1 MCMEG
6 CLRLWDAHY
15 FVFICAWKAFASL
28 YFTPIYCVLHVW
40 MALATFIYCIF
51 PCLEGS
57 RRLHKIDTEHNSKDN
72 GNVNKNEEENDKINN
87 RNHFA

>member
-1 MCMEG
+1 MYGRLPKALGRSLFRIYLCLEGSRELIFHANLLCFTCMDG
-6 CLRLWDAHY
+6 SRNVY
-15 FVFICAWKAFASL
+15 IL
-28 YFTPIYCVLHVW
+28 Y
-40 MALATFIYCIF
+40 F